1 MSIKSIEIKNF
12 KTIKDSK
19 IEFKR
24 NLSAIYGPNGTGKTA
39 IIEVLDIMKSYFIKP
54 FRKVNT
60 LKEKEEHFKEK
71 ILKGISIDKKNTII
85 SIIFSIDRFDYKVLV
100 EFNKYTDDFLYVS
113 REELS
118 FKEANSRKKFKNIIR
133 VSNVQDAISPEIYIE
148 NSTKNEFNNIEN
160 SILKIIEG
168 GSKKF
173 ITDFGNLS
181 SSLGL
186 IVKYFMSICSEKK
199 KEYKSIPKALSLV
212 IKKLIKIQ
220 KIFLNMVIITLK
232 EQALYNLNL
241 LIPMNIHTDNA
252 HGTLAVNYRDSK
264 GNIYSEREAKILE
277 DTVKEINLVFSTII
291 PNSNLS
297 TERKV
302 TSLEGEELKIG
313 VNIYVEREGR
323 KLLLDQ
329 ESTGVI
335 KIVSL
340 LSIILYYI
348 KDKNAIVAIDE
359 FDIHIFEYLLALFL
373 EKISLYARGQLIFTA
388 HNLLPME
395 KLDKECIIIST
406 KDEEKGVKYV
416 YLKGASVTTNLR
428 QKYLRSQT
436 MWTEENI
443 EPLLLN
449 SSALE
454 MFIKKL
460 VI

>member
-19 IEFKR
+19 IEFRR

-39 IIEVLDIMKSYFIKP
+39 IIEVLDIMKSYFINP
-54 FRKVNT
+54 FMKDKSLEN
-60 LKEKEEHFKEK
+60 K
-71 ILKGISIDKKNTII
+71 ILKGISIGEKKLMIDVV
-85 SIIFSIDRFDYKVLV
+85 FSIDEFDYKILV
-100 EFNKYTDDFLYVS
+100 EFNKYTDDSLYVS

-118 FKEANSRKKFKNIIR
+118 FKETNSRRKFKNMVKI
-133 VSNVQDAISPEIYIE
+133 VNNENLLSPEIYIE
-148 NSTKNEFNNIEN
+148 NSTKNNFDILEK
-160 SILKIIEG
+160 SILKGIEG
-168 GSKKF
+168 GAKRF
-173 ITDFGNLS
+173 INDFANLS
-181 SSLGL
+181 SYLSL
-186 IVKYFMSICSEKK
+186 IIKYANLKDNK
-199 KEYKSIPKALSLV
+199 TTSIPKKLDSLMTQFA
-212 IKKLIKIQ
+212 KIQ

-241 LIPMNIHTDNA
+241 LIPMNIHTNNV
-252 HGTLAVNYRDSK
+252 HGTLAVNYRDSI
-264 GNIYSEREAKILE
+264 GNIYTEKEAEILE
-277 DTVKEINLVFSTII
+277 ETVKEINSIFSTII
-291 PNSNLS
+291 PNSKLS
-297 TERKV
+297 TERKI

-335 KIVSL
+335 KLVSL

-348 KDKNAIVAIDE
+348 KDENAIVAIDE

-395 KLDKECIIIST
+395 KLDKESIIIST
-406 KDEEKGVKYV
+406 KDRKKGVSYV

>member
-24 NLSAIYGPNGTGKTA
+24 NLSAIYGPNGTG
-39 IIEVLDIMKSYFIKP
+39 IKD
-54 FRKVNT
+54 NT
-60 LKEKEEHFKEK
+60 LKEK
-71 ILKGISIDKKNTII
+71 ILKGISFGEKNLII
-85 SIIFSIDRFDYKVLV
+85 SIIFSINQFDYKILI
-100 EFNKYTDDFLYVS
+100 EFNKFNDEALYVS

-118 FKEANSRKKFKNIIR
+118 LKEINSRRKFKNIVKILN
-133 VSNVQDAISPEIYIE
+133 SEDLLSPEIYIE
-148 NSTKNEFNNIEN
+148 NSIKNNFD
-160 SILKIIEG
+160 ILKKSVFKEIEG
-168 GSKKF
+168 GAKRF
-173 ITDFGNLS
+173 INEFSNLS
-181 SSLGL
+181 SYLSLIIKYSNSNEKEL
-186 IVKYFMSICSEKK
+186 I
-199 KEYKSIPKALSLV
+199 SIPKELGLV
-212 IKKLIKIQ
+212 ITEFSKIQ
-220 KIFLNMVIITLK
+220 KIFLNMVIITLE

-241 LIPMNIHTDNA
+241 LIPMNIHTNDV

-264 GNIYSEREAKILE
+264 GNIYSEKEAKILE
-277 DTVKEINLVFSTII
+277 DTVKEINSIFSTII
-291 PNSNLS
+291 PNSKLS

-302 TSLEGEELKIG
+302 DRLEGEELKIG
-313 VNIYVEREGR
+313 VNIYVEKDGR

-329 ESTGVI
+329 ESTGII
-335 KIVSL
+335 KLVSL

-348 KDKNAIVAIDE
+348 KDKEAIVAIDE

-373 EKISLYARGQLIFTA
+373 EKISLYAKGQLIFTA

-395 KLDKECIIIST
+395 KLDKESIIIST

-416 YLKGASVTTNLR
+416 YLKGASLTTNLR
-428 QKYLRSQT
+428 QKYLRSQS
-436 MWTEENI
+436 MWTEKNI

>member
-39 IIEVLDIMKSYFIKP
+39 IIEVLDIMKSYFVNP
-54 FRKVNT
+54 FMNYEA
-60 LKEKEEHFKEK
+60 LEKK
-71 ILKGISIDKKNTII
+71 ILKGMSIGEKNLII
-85 SIIFSIDRFDYKVLV
+85 DIIFSINEFDYKILV
-100 EFNKYTDDFLYVS
+100 EFNKYTDDSLYVS

-118 FKEANSRKKFKNIIR
+118 FKETNSKRKFKNIVKI
-133 VSNVQDAISPEIYIE
+133 VNNENLLSPEIYIE
-148 NSTKNEFNNIEN
+148 NSTKNNFDILEK
-160 SILKIIEG
+160 SILSQIEG
-168 GSKKF
+168 GAKRF
-173 ITDFGNLS
+173 INDFANLS
-181 SSLGL
+181 SYLSL
-186 IVKYFMSICSEKK
+186 IIKYANIKDNEKV
-199 KEYKSIPKALSLV
+199 SIPEKLSLV
-212 IKKLIKIQ
+212 MTHFSKIE
-220 KIFLNMVIITLK
+220 KIFLDMVIITLE

-241 LIPMNIHTDNA
+241 LIPMNIHTNKV
-252 HGTLAVNYRDSK
+252 HGTLAVNYRDSI
-264 GNIYSEREAKILE
+264 GNIYTEKEAEILE
-277 DTVKEINLVFSTII
+277 ETVKEINSIFSTII
-291 PNSNLS
+291 PNSKLS
-297 TERKV
+297 TERKI
-302 TSLEGEELKIG
+302 TSLEGEELKVG

-335 KIVSL
+335 KLVSL

-348 KDKNAIVAIDE
+348 KDKNATVAIDE

-373 EKISLYARGQLIFTA
+373 EKVALYAKGQLIFTA

-395 KLDKECIIIST
+395 KLDKESIIIST
-406 KDEEKGVKYV
+406 KDEKKGVSYV

>member
-39 IIEVLDIMKSYFIKP
+39 IIEVLDIMKSYFTNPFIKD
-54 FRKVNT
+54 NT
-60 LKEKEEHFKEK
+60 LKEK
-71 ILKGISIDKKNTII
+71 ILKGISFGEKNLII
-85 SIIFSIDRFDYKVLV
+85 SIIFSINQFDYKILI
-100 EFNKYTDDFLYVS
+100 EFNKFNDEALYVS

-118 FKEANSRKKFKNIIR
+118 LKEINSRRKFKNIVKILN
-133 VSNVQDAISPEIYIE
+133 SEDLLSPEIYIE
-148 NSTKNEFNNIEN
+148 NSIKNNFD
-160 SILKIIEG
+160 ILKKSVFKEIEG
-168 GSKKF
+168 GAKRF
-173 ITDFGNLS
+173 INEFSNLS
-181 SSLGL
+181 SYLSLIIKYSNSNEKEL
-186 IVKYFMSICSEKK
+186 I
-199 KEYKSIPKALSLV
+199 SIPKELGLV
-212 IKKLIKIQ
+212 ITEFSKIQ
-220 KIFLNMVIITLK
+220 KIFLNMVIITLE

-241 LIPMNIHTDNA
+241 LIPMNIHTNDV

-264 GNIYSEREAKILE
+264 GNIYSEKEAKILE
-277 DTVKEINLVFSTII
+277 DTVKEINSIFSTII
-291 PNSNLS
+291 PNSKLS

-302 TSLEGEELKIG
+302 DRLEGEELKIG
-313 VNIYVEREGR
+313 VNIYVEKDGR

-329 ESTGVI
+329 ESTGII
-335 KIVSL
+335 KLVSL

-348 KDKNAIVAIDE
+348 KDKEAIVAIDE

-373 EKISLYARGQLIFTA
+373 EKISLYAKGQLIFTA

-395 KLDKECIIIST
+395 KLDKESIIIST

-416 YLKGASVTTNLR
+416 YLKGASLTTNLR
-428 QKYLRSQT
+428 QRYLRSQS
-436 MWTEENI
+436 MWTEKNI

>member
-39 IIEVLDIMKSYFIKP
+39 IIEVLDIMKSYFVNP
-54 FRKVNT
+54 FMKCET
-60 LKEKEEHFKEK
+60 LEKK
-71 ILKGISIDKKNTII
+71 ILKGISIGEKNLII
-85 SIIFSIDRFDYKVLV
+85 DVIFSIDEFDYKILV
-100 EFNKYTDDFLYVS
+100 EFNKYTDDSLYVS

-118 FKEANSRKKFKNIIR
+118 FKETNSKRKFKNIVKI
-133 VSNVQDAISPEIYIE
+133 VNNENLLSPEIYIE
-148 NSTKNEFNNIEN
+148 NSTKNNFDILEK
-160 SILKIIEG
+160 SILSQIEG
-168 GSKKF
+168 GAKRF
-173 ITDFGNLS
+173 INDFANLS
-181 SSLGL
+181 SYLSL
-186 IVKYFMSICSEKK
+186 IMKYSNIKDIEKFSVPEK
-199 KEYKSIPKALSLV
+199 LSLV
-212 IKKLIKIQ
+212 MTHFSKIE
-220 KIFLNMVIITLK
+220 KIFLDMVIITLE

-241 LIPMNIHTDNA
+241 LIPMNIHTNKA
-252 HGTLAVNYRDSK
+252 HGTLAVNYRDSI
-264 GNIYSEREAKILE
+264 GNIYTEKEAEILE
-277 DTVKEINLVFSTII
+277 ETVKEINSIFSTII
-291 PNSNLS
+291 PNSKLS
-297 TERKV
+297 TERKI
-302 TSLEGEELKIG
+302 TSLEGEELKVG

-335 KIVSL
+335 KLVSL

-373 EKISLYARGQLIFTA
+373 EKVSLYAKGQLIFTA

-395 KLDKECIIIST
+395 KLDKESIIIST
-406 KDEEKGVKYV
+406 KDEKKGVSYV

>member
-39 IIEVLDIMKSYFIKP
+39 IIEVLDIMKSYFINP
-54 FRKVNT
+54 FMKCEA
-60 LKEKEEHFKEK
+60 LEKK
-71 ILKGISIDKKNTII
+71 ILKGISIGEKNLII
-85 SIIFSIDRFDYKVLV
+85 DIIFSIDEFDYKILV
-100 EFNKYTDDFLYVS
+100 EFNKYTDDSLYVS

-118 FKEANSRKKFKNIIR
+118 FKETNSKRKFKNIVKI
-133 VSNVQDAISPEIYIE
+133 VNNENLLSPEIYIE
-148 NSTKNEFNNIEN
+148 NSTKNNFDILEK
-160 SILKIIEG
+160 SILSQIEG
-168 GSKKF
+168 GAKRF
-173 ITDFGNLS
+173 INDFANLS
-181 SSLGL
+181 SYLSL
-186 IVKYFMSICSEKK
+186 IMKYANIKDNEKVSVPEK
-199 KEYKSIPKALSLV
+199 LSLV
-212 IKKLIKIQ
+212 MTHFNKIE
-220 KIFLNMVIITLK
+220 KIFLDMVIITLE

-241 LIPMNIHTDNA
+241 LIPMNIHTNKA
-252 HGTLAVNYRDSK
+252 HGTLAVNYRDSI
-264 GNIYSEREAKILE
+264 GNIYTEKEAEILE
-277 DTVKEINLVFSTII
+277 ETVKEINSIFSTII
-291 PNSNLS
+291 PNSKLS
-297 TERKV
+297 TERKI
-302 TSLEGEELKIG
+302 TSLEGEELKVG

-335 KIVSL
+335 KLVSL

-373 EKISLYARGQLIFTA
+373 EKVTLYAKGQLIFTA

-395 KLDKECIIIST
+395 KLDKESIIIST
-406 KDEEKGVKYV
+406 KDEKKGVSYV

>member
-1 MSIKSIEIKNF
+1 MKYAN
-12 KTIKDSK
+12 IKDN
-19 IEFKR
+19 E
-24 NLSAIYGPNGTGKTA
+24 
-39 IIEVLDIMKSYFIKP
+39 
-54 FRKVNT
+54 KV
-60 LKEKEEHFKEK
+60 
-71 ILKGISIDKKNTII
+71 
-85 SIIFSIDRFDYKVLV
+85 
-100 EFNKYTDDFLYVS
+100 
-113 REELS
+113 
-118 FKEANSRKKFKNIIR
+118 
-133 VSNVQDAISPEIYIE
+133 
-148 NSTKNEFNNIEN
+148 
-160 SILKIIEG
+160 
-168 GSKKF
+168 
-173 ITDFGNLS
+173 
-181 SSLGL
+181 
-186 IVKYFMSICSEKK
+186 
-199 KEYKSIPKALSLV
+199 SIPEKLSLV
-212 IKKLIKIQ
+212 MTHFNKIE
-220 KIFLNMVIITLK
+220 KIFLDMVIITLE

-241 LIPMNIHTDNA
+241 LIPMNIHTNKV
-252 HGTLAVNYRDSK
+252 HGTLAVNYRDSI
-264 GNIYSEREAKILE
+264 GNIYTEKEAEILE
-277 DTVKEINLVFSTII
+277 ETVKEINSIFSTII
-291 PNSNLS
+291 PNSKLS
-297 TERKV
+297 TERKI
-302 TSLEGEELKIG
+302 TSLEGEELKVG

-335 KIVSL
+335 KLVSL

-373 EKISLYARGQLIFTA
+373 EKVALYAKGQLIFTA

-395 KLDKECIIIST
+395 KLDKESIIIST
-406 KDEEKGVKYV
+406 KDEKKGVSYV

>member
-39 IIEVLDIMKSYFIKP
+39 IIEVLDIMKSYFTNPFIKD
-54 FRKVNT
+54 NT
-60 LKEKEEHFKEK
+60 LKEK
-71 ILKGISIDKKNTII
+71 ILKGISFGEKNLII
-85 SIIFSIDRFDYKVLV
+85 SIIFSINQFDYKILI
-100 EFNKYTDDFLYVS
+100 EFNKFNDEALYVS

-118 FKEANSRKKFKNIIR
+118 LKEINSRRKFKNIVKILN
-133 VSNVQDAISPEIYIE
+133 SEGLLSPEIYIE
-148 NSTKNEFNNIEN
+148 NSIKNNFD
-160 SILKIIEG
+160 ILKKSVFKEIEG
-168 GSKKF
+168 GAKRF
-173 ITDFGNLS
+173 INEFSNLS
-181 SSLGL
+181 SYLSLIIKYSNSNEKEL
-186 IVKYFMSICSEKK
+186 I
-199 KEYKSIPKALSLV
+199 SIPKELGLV
-212 IKKLIKIQ
+212 ITEFSKIQ
-220 KIFLNMVIITLK
+220 KIFLNMVIITLE

-241 LIPMNIHTDNA
+241 LIPMNIHTNDV

-264 GNIYSEREAKILE
+264 GNIYSEKEAKILE
-277 DTVKEINLVFSTII
+277 DTVKEINSIFSTII
-291 PNSNLS
+291 PNSKLS

-302 TSLEGEELKIG
+302 DRLEGEELKIG
-313 VNIYVEREGR
+313 VNIYVEKDGR

-329 ESTGVI
+329 ESTGII
-335 KIVSL
+335 KLVSL

-348 KDKNAIVAIDE
+348 KDKEAIVAIDE

-373 EKISLYARGQLIFTA
+373 EKISLYAKGQLIFTA

-395 KLDKECIIIST
+395 KLDKESIIIST

-416 YLKGASVTTNLR
+416 YLKGASLTTNLR
-428 QKYLRSQT
+428 QKYLRSQS
-436 MWTEENI
+436 MWTEKNI

>member
-39 IIEVLDIMKSYFIKP
+39 IIEVLDIMKSYFTNPFIKD
-54 FRKVNT
+54 NT
-60 LKEKEEHFKEK
+60 LKEK
-71 ILKGISIDKKNTII
+71 ILKGISFGEKNLII
-85 SIIFSIDRFDYKVLV
+85 SIIFSINQFDYKILI
-100 EFNKYTDDFLYVS
+100 EFNKFNDEALYVS

-118 FKEANSRKKFKNIIR
+118 LKEINSRRKFKNIVKILN
-133 VSNVQDAISPEIYIE
+133 SEDLLSPEIYIE
-148 NSTKNEFNNIEN
+148 NSIKNNFD
-160 SILKIIEG
+160 ILKKSVFKEIEG
-168 GSKKF
+168 GAKRF
-173 ITDFGNLS
+173 INEFSNLS
-181 SSLGL
+181 SYLSLIIKYSNSNEKEL
-186 IVKYFMSICSEKK
+186 I
-199 KEYKSIPKALSLV
+199 SIPKELGLV
-212 IKKLIKIQ
+212 ITEFSKIQ
-220 KIFLNMVIITLK
+220 KIFLNMVIITLE

-241 LIPMNIHTDNA
+241 LIPMNIHTNDV
-252 HGTLAVNYRDSK
+252 HGTLAVNYRDSE
-264 GNIYSEREAKILE
+264 GNIYSEKEAKILE
-277 DTVKEINLVFSTII
+277 DTVKEINSIFSTII
-291 PNSNLS
+291 PNSKLS

-302 TSLEGEELKIG
+302 DRLEGEELKIG
-313 VNIYVEREGR
+313 VNIYVEKDGR

-329 ESTGVI
+329 ESTGII
-335 KIVSL
+335 KLVSL

-348 KDKNAIVAIDE
+348 KDKEAIVAIDE

-373 EKISLYARGQLIFTA
+373 EKISLYAKGQLIFTA

-395 KLDKECIIIST
+395 KLDKESIIIST

-416 YLKGASVTTNLR
+416 YLKGASLTTNLR
-428 QKYLRSQT
+428 QKYLRSQS
-436 MWTEENI
+436 MWTEKNI

>member
-39 IIEVLDIMKSYFIKP
+39 IIEVLDIMKSYFTNPFIKD
-54 FRKVNT
+54 NT
-60 LKEKEEHFKEK
+60 LKEK
-71 ILKGISIDKKNTII
+71 ILKGISFGEKNLII
-85 SIIFSIDRFDYKVLV
+85 SIIFSINQFDYKILI
-100 EFNKYTDDFLYVS
+100 EFNKFNDEALYVS

-118 FKEANSRKKFKNIIR
+118 LKEINSRRKFKNIVKILN
-133 VSNVQDAISPEIYIE
+133 SEDLLSPEIYIE
-148 NSTKNEFNNIEN
+148 NSIKNNFD
-160 SILKIIEG
+160 ILKKSVFKEIEG
-168 GSKKF
+168 GAKRF
-173 ITDFGNLS
+173 INEFSNLS
-181 SSLGL
+181 SYLSLIIKYSNSNEKEL
-186 IVKYFMSICSEKK
+186 I
-199 KEYKSIPKALSLV
+199 SIPKELGLV
-212 IKKLIKIQ
+212 ITEFSKIQ
-220 KIFLNMVIITLK
+220 KIFLNMVIITLE

-241 LIPMNIHTDNA
+241 LIPMNIHTNDV

-264 GNIYSEREAKILE
+264 GNIYSEKEAKILE
-277 DTVKEINLVFSTII
+277 DTVKEINSIFSTII
-291 PNSNLS
+291 PNSKLS

-302 TSLEGEELKIG
+302 DRLEGEELKIG
-313 VNIYVEREGR
+313 VNIYVEKDGR

-329 ESTGVI
+329 ESTGII
-335 KIVSL
+335 KLVSL

-348 KDKNAIVAIDE
+348 KDKEAIVAIDE

-373 EKISLYARGQLIFTA
+373 EKISLYAKGQLIFTA
-388 HNLLPME
+388 DNLLPME
-395 KLDKECIIIST
+395 KLDKESIIIST

-416 YLKGASVTTNLR
+416 YLKGASLTTNLR
-428 QKYLRSQT
+428 QKYLRSQS
-436 MWTEENI
+436 MWTEKNI

>member
-39 IIEVLDIMKSYFIKP
+39 IIEVLDIMKLYFVNP
-54 FRKVNT
+54 FMKCET
-60 LKEKEEHFKEK
+60 LEKK
-71 ILKGISIDKKNTII
+71 ILKGISIGEKNLII
-85 SIIFSIDRFDYKVLV
+85 DVIFSIDEFDYKILV
-100 EFNKYTDDFLYVS
+100 EFNKYTDDSLYVS

-118 FKEANSRKKFKNIIR
+118 FKETNSKRKFKNIVKI
-133 VSNVQDAISPEIYIE
+133 VNNENLLSPEIYIE
-148 NSTKNEFNNIEN
+148 NSTKNNFDILEK
-160 SILKIIEG
+160 SILSQIEG
-168 GSKKF
+168 GAKRF
-173 ITDFGNLS
+173 INDFANLS
-181 SSLGL
+181 SYLSL
-186 IVKYFMSICSEKK
+186 IIKYANIKDNEKV
-199 KEYKSIPKALSLV
+199 SIPEKLSLV
-212 IKKLIKIQ
+212 MTHFSKIE
-220 KIFLNMVIITLK
+220 KIFLDMVIITLE

-241 LIPMNIHTDNA
+241 LIPMNIHTNKA
-252 HGTLAVNYRDSK
+252 HGTLAVNYRDSI
-264 GNIYSEREAKILE
+264 GNIYTEKEAEILE
-277 DTVKEINLVFSTII
+277 ETVKEINSIFSTII
-291 PNSNLS
+291 PNSKLS
-297 TERKV
+297 TERKI
-302 TSLEGEELKIG
+302 TSLEGEELKVG

-335 KIVSL
+335 KLVSL

-373 EKISLYARGQLIFTA
+373 EKVALYAKGQLIFTA

-395 KLDKECIIIST
+395 KLDKESIIIST
-406 KDEEKGVKYV
+406 KDEKKGVSYV

>member
-19 IEFKR
+19 IEFRR

-39 IIEVLDIMKSYFIKP
+39 IIEVLDIMKSYFINP
-54 FRKVNT
+54 FMKDKSLEN
-60 LKEKEEHFKEK
+60 K
-71 ILKGISIDKKNTII
+71 ILKGISIGEKKLMIDI
-85 SIIFSIDRFDYKVLV
+85 VFSIDEFDYKILV
-100 EFNKYTDDFLYVS
+100 EFNKYTDDSLYVS

-118 FKEANSRKKFKNIIR
+118 FKETNSRRKFKNIVKI
-133 VSNVQDAISPEIYIE
+133 VNNENLLSPEIYIE
-148 NSTKNEFNNIEN
+148 NSTKNNFDILEK
-160 SILKIIEG
+160 SILKGIEG
-168 GSKKF
+168 GAKRF
-173 ITDFGNLS
+173 INDFANLS
-181 SSLGL
+181 SYLSL
-186 IVKYFMSICSEKK
+186 IIKYANLKDNK
-199 KEYKSIPKALSLV
+199 TTSIPKKLDSLMTQFA
-212 IKKLIKIQ
+212 KIQ

-241 LIPMNIHTDNA
+241 LIPMNIHTNNV
-252 HGTLAVNYRDSK
+252 HGTLAVNYRDSI
-264 GNIYSEREAKILE
+264 GNIYTEKEAEILE
-277 DTVKEINLVFSTII
+277 ETVKEINSIFSTII
-291 PNSNLS
+291 PNSKLS
-297 TERKV
+297 TERKI

-335 KIVSL
+335 KLVSL

-373 EKISLYARGQLIFTA
+373 EKISLYAKGQLIFTA

-395 KLDKECIIIST
+395 KLDKESIIIST

>member
-39 IIEVLDIMKSYFIKP
+39 IIEVLDIMKSYFINP
-54 FRKVNT
+54 FMKCET
-60 LKEKEEHFKEK
+60 LEKK
-71 ILKGISIDKKNTII
+71 ILKGISIGEKNLII
-85 SIIFSIDRFDYKVLV
+85 DIIFSIDEFDYKILV
-100 EFNKYTDDFLYVS
+100 EFNKYTDDSLYVS

-118 FKEANSRKKFKNIIR
+118 FKETNSKRKFKNIVKI
-133 VSNVQDAISPEIYIE
+133 VNNENLLSPEIYIE
-148 NSTKNEFNNIEN
+148 NSTKNNFDILEK
-160 SILKIIEG
+160 SILSHIEG
-168 GSKKF
+168 GAKRF
-173 ITDFGNLS
+173 INDFANLS
-181 SSLGL
+181 SYLSL
-186 IVKYFMSICSEKK
+186 IMKYSNIKDIEKFSVPEK
-199 KEYKSIPKALSLV
+199 LSLV
-212 IKKLIKIQ
+212 MTHFSKIE
-220 KIFLNMVIITLK
+220 KIFLDMVIITLE

-241 LIPMNIHTDNA
+241 LIPMNIHTNKV
-252 HGTLAVNYRDSK
+252 HGTLAVNYRDSI
-264 GNIYSEREAKILE
+264 GNIYTEKEAEILE
-277 DTVKEINLVFSTII
+277 ETVKEINSIFSTII
-291 PNSNLS
+291 PNSKLS
-297 TERKV
+297 TERKI
-302 TSLEGEELKIG
+302 TSLEGEELKVG

-335 KIVSL
+335 KLVSL

-373 EKISLYARGQLIFTA
+373 EKVSLYAKGQLIFTA

-395 KLDKECIIIST
+395 KLDKESIIIST
-406 KDEEKGVKYV
+406 KDEKKGVSYV

>member
-39 IIEVLDIMKSYFIKP
+39 IIEVLDIMKSYFTNPFIKD
-54 FRKVNT
+54 NT
-60 LKEKEEHFKEK
+60 LKEK
-71 ILKGISIDKKNTII
+71 ILKGISFGEKNLII
-85 SIIFSIDRFDYKVLV
+85 SIIFSINQFDYKILI
-100 EFNKYTDDFLYVS
+100 EFNKFNDEALYVS

-118 FKEANSRKKFKNIIR
+118 LKEINSRRKFKNIVKILN
-133 VSNVQDAISPEIYIE
+133 SEDLLSPEIYIE
-148 NSTKNEFNNIEN
+148 NSIKNNFD
-160 SILKIIEG
+160 ILKKSVFKEIEG
-168 GSKKF
+168 GAKRF
-173 ITDFGNLS
+173 INEFSNLS
-181 SSLGL
+181 SYLSLIIKYSNSNEKEL
-186 IVKYFMSICSEKK
+186 I
-199 KEYKSIPKALSLV
+199 SIPKELGLV
-212 IKKLIKIQ
+212 ITEFSKIQ
-220 KIFLNMVIITLK
+220 KIFLNMVIITLE

-241 LIPMNIHTDNA
+241 LIPMNIHTNDV
-252 HGTLAVNYRDSK
+252 HRTLAVNYRDSK
-264 GNIYSEREAKILE
+264 GNIYSEKEAKILE
-277 DTVKEINLVFSTII
+277 DTVKEINSIFSTII
-291 PNSNLS
+291 PNSKLS

-302 TSLEGEELKIG
+302 DRLEGEELKIG
-313 VNIYVEREGR
+313 VNIYVEKDGR

-329 ESTGVI
+329 ESTGII
-335 KIVSL
+335 KLVSL

-348 KDKNAIVAIDE
+348 KDKEAIVAIDE

-373 EKISLYARGQLIFTA
+373 EKISLYAKGQLIFTA

-395 KLDKECIIIST
+395 KLDKESIIIST

-416 YLKGASVTTNLR
+416 YLKGASLTTNLR
-428 QKYLRSQT
+428 QKYLRSQS
-436 MWTEENI
+436 MWTEKNI

>member
-39 IIEVLDIMKSYFIKP
+39 IIEVLDIMKSYFVNP
-54 FRKVNT
+54 FMKCET
-60 LKEKEEHFKEK
+60 LEKK
-71 ILKGISIDKKNTII
+71 ILKGISIGEKNLII
-85 SIIFSIDRFDYKVLV
+85 DVIFSIDEFDYKILV
-100 EFNKYTDDFLYVS
+100 EFNKYTDDSLYVS

-118 FKEANSRKKFKNIIR
+118 FKETNSKRKFKNIVKI
-133 VSNVQDAISPEIYIE
+133 VNNENLLSPEIYIE
-148 NSTKNEFNNIEN
+148 NSTKNNFDILEK
-160 SILKIIEG
+160 SILSQIEG
-168 GSKKF
+168 GAKRF
-173 ITDFGNLS
+173 INDFANLS
-181 SSLGL
+181 SYLSL
-186 IVKYFMSICSEKK
+186 IMKYANIKDNEKVSVPEK
-199 KEYKSIPKALSLV
+199 LSLV
-212 IKKLIKIQ
+212 MTHFNKIE
-220 KIFLNMVIITLK
+220 KIFLDMVIITLE

-241 LIPMNIHTDNA
+241 LIPMNIHTNKV
-252 HGTLAVNYRDSK
+252 HGNLAVNYIDSI
-264 GNIYSEREAKILE
+264 GNIYTEKEAEILE
-277 DTVKEINLVFSTII
+277 ETVKEINSIFSTII
-291 PNSNLS
+291 PNSKLS
-297 TERKV
+297 TERKI
-302 TSLEGEELKIG
+302 TSLEGEELKLG

-335 KIVSL
+335 KLVSL

-373 EKISLYARGQLIFTA
+373 EKVALYAKGQLIFTA

-395 KLDKECIIIST
+395 KLDKESIIIST
-406 KDEEKGVKYV
+406 KDEKKGVSYV

>member
-39 IIEVLDIMKSYFIKP
+39 IIEILDVMRSYFTNP
-54 FRKVNT
+54 FMKDDT
-60 LKEKEEHFKEK
+60 LKEKL
-71 ILKGISIDKKNTII
+71 LKGISIGEKNLII
-85 SIIFSIDRFDYKVLV
+85 IIIFSIDKFDYKVLV
-100 EFNKYTDDFLYVS
+100 EFNKLNEEYLYVS

-118 FKEANSRKKFKNIIR
+118 LKEANSRKKFKSIAR
-133 VSNVQDAISPEIYIE
+133 VINSQDLVSPEIYIE
-148 NSTKNEFNNIEN
+148 NSVKNNFDILEK
-160 SILKIIEG
+160 SIFKEIEG
-168 GSKKF
+168 GAKRF
-173 ITDFGNLS
+173 INEFSNLS
-181 SSLGL
+181 SYLSL
-186 IVKYFMSICSEKK
+186 IVKYYNYNSKEK
-199 KEYKSIPKALSLV
+199 ELTSV
-212 IKKLIKIQ
+212 ITELLKIQ

-241 LIPMNIHTDNA
+241 LIPMNIHTNNA

-264 GNIYSEREAKILE
+264 KNIYSEREAKILE
-277 DTVKEINLVFSTII
+277 DTVKEINSIFSTII
-291 PNSNLS
+291 PNSKLS

-313 VNIYVEREGR
+313 VNIYVEIDGR

-329 ESTGVI
+329 ESTGII
-335 KIVSL
+335 KLVSL

-348 KDKNAIVAIDE
+348 KDKEAIVVIDE

-373 EKISLYARGQLIFTA
+373 EKISLYAKGQLIFTA

-395 KLDKECIIIST
+395 KLDKESIIIST
-406 KDEEKGVKYV
+406 KNEEKGVKYV

-428 QKYLRSQT
+428 QKYLRSQS

>member
-39 IIEVLDIMKSYFIKP
+39 IIEVLDIMKSYFTNPFIKD
-54 FRKVNT
+54 NT
-60 LKEKEEHFKEK
+60 LKEK
-71 ILKGISIDKKNTII
+71 ILKGISFGEKNLII
-85 SIIFSIDRFDYKVLV
+85 SIIFSINQFDYKILI
-100 EFNKYTDDFLYVS
+100 EFNKSNDEALYVS

-118 FKEANSRKKFKNIIR
+118 LKEINSRRKFKNIVKILN
-133 VSNVQDAISPEIYIE
+133 SEDLLSPEIYIE
-148 NSTKNEFNNIEN
+148 NSIKNNFD
-160 SILKIIEG
+160 ILKKSVFKEIEG
-168 GSKKF
+168 GAKRF
-173 ITDFGNLS
+173 INEFSNLS
-181 SSLGL
+181 SYLSLIIKYSNSNEKEL
-186 IVKYFMSICSEKK
+186 I
-199 KEYKSIPKALSLV
+199 SIPKELGLV
-212 IKKLIKIQ
+212 ITEFSKIQ
-220 KIFLNMVIITLK
+220 KIFLNMVIITLE

-241 LIPMNIHTDNA
+241 LIPMNIHTNDV

-264 GNIYSEREAKILE
+264 GNIYSEKEAKILE
-277 DTVKEINLVFSTII
+277 DTVKEINSIFSTII
-291 PNSNLS
+291 PNSKLS

-302 TSLEGEELKIG
+302 DRLEGEELKIG
-313 VNIYVEREGR
+313 VNIYVEKDGR

-329 ESTGVI
+329 ESTGII
-335 KIVSL
+335 KLVSL

-348 KDKNAIVAIDE
+348 KDKEAIVAIDE

-373 EKISLYARGQLIFTA
+373 EKISLYAKGQLIFTA

-395 KLDKECIIIST
+395 KLDKESIIIST

-416 YLKGASVTTNLR
+416 YLKGASLTTNLR
-428 QKYLRSQT
+428 QKYLRSQS
-436 MWTEENI
+436 MWTEKNI

>member
-39 IIEVLDIMKSYFIKP
+39 IIEVLDIMKSYFVNP
-54 FRKVNT
+54 FMKYET
-60 LKEKEEHFKEK
+60 LEKK
-71 ILKGISIDKKNTII
+71 ILKGMSIGEKNLII
-85 SIIFSIDRFDYKVLV
+85 DIIFSIDEFDYKILV
-100 EFNKYTDDFLYVS
+100 EFNKYTDDSLYVS

-118 FKEANSRKKFKNIIR
+118 FKETNSKRKFKDIVKIVN
-133 VSNVQDAISPEIYIE
+133 NENLLSPEIYIE
-148 NSTKNEFNNIEN
+148 NSTKNNFDILEK
-160 SILKIIEG
+160 SILSQIEG
-168 GSKKF
+168 GAKRF
-173 ITDFGNLS
+173 INDFANLS
-181 SSLGL
+181 SYLSL
-186 IVKYFMSICSEKK
+186 IIKYANIKDNEKV
-199 KEYKSIPKALSLV
+199 SIPEKLSLV
-212 IKKLIKIQ
+212 MTHFSKIE
-220 KIFLNMVIITLK
+220 KIFLDMVIITLE

-241 LIPMNIHTDNA
+241 LIPMNIHTNKV
-252 HGTLAVNYRDSK
+252 HGTLGVNYRDSI
-264 GNIYSEREAKILE
+264 GNIYTEKEAEILE
-277 DTVKEINLVFSTII
+277 ETVKEINSIFSTII
-291 PNSNLS
+291 PNSKLS
-297 TERKV
+297 TERKI
-302 TSLEGEELKIG
+302 TSLEGEELKVG

-335 KIVSL
+335 KLVSL

-348 KDKNAIVAIDE
+348 KDKNATVAIDE

-373 EKISLYARGQLIFTA
+373 EKVALYAKGQLIFTA

-395 KLDKECIIIST
+395 KLDKESIIIST
-406 KDEEKGVKYV
+406 KDEKKGVSYV

>member
-39 IIEVLDIMKSYFIKP
+39 IIEVLDIMKLYFVNP
-54 FRKVNT
+54 FMKCET
-60 LKEKEEHFKEK
+60 LEKK
-71 ILKGISIDKKNTII
+71 ILKGISIGEKNLII
-85 SIIFSIDRFDYKVLV
+85 DVIFSIDEFDYKILV
-100 EFNKYTDDFLYVS
+100 EFNKYTDDSLYVS

-118 FKEANSRKKFKNIIR
+118 FKETNSKRKFKNIVKI
-133 VSNVQDAISPEIYIE
+133 VNNENLLSPEIYIE
-148 NSTKNEFNNIEN
+148 NSTKNNFDILEK
-160 SILKIIEG
+160 SILSQIEG
-168 GSKKF
+168 GAKRF
-173 ITDFGNLS
+173 INDFANLS
-181 SSLGL
+181 SYLSL
-186 IVKYFMSICSEKK
+186 IIKYANIKDNEKV
-199 KEYKSIPKALSLV
+199 SIPEKLSLV
-212 IKKLIKIQ
+212 MTHFSKIE
-220 KIFLNMVIITLK
+220 KIFLDMVIITLE

-241 LIPMNIHTDNA
+241 LIPMNIHTNKA
-252 HGTLAVNYRDSK
+252 HGTLAVNYRDSI
-264 GNIYSEREAKILE
+264 GNIYTEKEAEILE
-277 DTVKEINLVFSTII
+277 ETVKEINSIFSTII
-291 PNSNLS
+291 PNSKLS
-297 TERKV
+297 TERKI
-302 TSLEGEELKIG
+302 TSLEGEELKVG

-335 KIVSL
+335 KLVSL

>member
-39 IIEVLDIMKSYFIKP
+39 IIEVLDIMKSYFVNP
-54 FRKVNT
+54 FMKCET
-60 LKEKEEHFKEK
+60 LEKK
-71 ILKGISIDKKNTII
+71 ILKGISIGEKNLII
-85 SIIFSIDRFDYKVLV
+85 DVIFSIDEFDYKILV
-100 EFNKYTDDFLYVS
+100 EFNKYTDDSLYVS

-118 FKEANSRKKFKNIIR
+118 FKETNSKRKFKNIVKI
-133 VSNVQDAISPEIYIE
+133 VNNENLLSPEIYIE
-148 NSTKNEFNNIEN
+148 NSTKNNFDILEK
-160 SILKIIEG
+160 SILSQIEG
-168 GSKKF
+168 GAKRF
-173 ITDFGNLS
+173 INDFANLS
-181 SSLGL
+181 SYLSL
-186 IVKYFMSICSEKK
+186 IIKYANIKDNEKV
-199 KEYKSIPKALSLV
+199 SIPEKLSLV
-212 IKKLIKIQ
+212 MTHFSKIE
-220 KIFLNMVIITLK
+220 KIFLDMVIITLE

-241 LIPMNIHTDNA
+241 LIPMNIHTNKV
-252 HGTLAVNYRDSK
+252 HGTLAVNYRDSI
-264 GNIYSEREAKILE
+264 GNIYTEKEAEILE
-277 DTVKEINLVFSTII
+277 ETVKEINSIFSTII
-291 PNSNLS
+291 PNSKLS
-297 TERKV
+297 TERKI
-302 TSLEGEELKIG
+302 TSLEGEELKVG

-335 KIVSL
+335 KLVSL

-373 EKISLYARGQLIFTA
+373 EKVALYAKGQLIFTA

-395 KLDKECIIIST
+395 KLDKESIIIST
-406 KDEEKGVKYV
+406 KDEKKGVSYV

-454 MFIKKL
+454 LFIKKL

>member
-39 IIEVLDIMKSYFIKP
+39 IIEVLDIMKSYFINP
-54 FRKVNT
+54 FMKCET
-60 LKEKEEHFKEK
+60 LEKK
-71 ILKGISIDKKNTII
+71 ILKGISIGEKNLII
-85 SIIFSIDRFDYKVLV
+85 DIIFSIDEFDYKILV
-100 EFNKYTDDFLYVS
+100 EFNKYTDDSLYVS

-118 FKEANSRKKFKNIIR
+118 FKETNSKRKFKNIVKI
-133 VSNVQDAISPEIYIE
+133 VNNENLLSPEIYIE
-148 NSTKNEFNNIEN
+148 NSTKNNFDILDK
-160 SILKIIEG
+160 SILSQIEG
-168 GSKKF
+168 GAKRF
-173 ITDFGNLS
+173 INDFANLS
-181 SSLGL
+181 SYLSL
-186 IVKYFMSICSEKK
+186 IMKYSNIKDIEKFSVPEK
-199 KEYKSIPKALSLV
+199 LSLV
-212 IKKLIKIQ
+212 MTHFSKIE
-220 KIFLNMVIITLK
+220 KIFLDMVIITLE

-241 LIPMNIHTDNA
+241 LIPMNIHTNKV
-252 HGTLAVNYRDSK
+252 HGTLAVNYRDSI
-264 GNIYSEREAKILE
+264 GNIYTEKEAEILE
-277 DTVKEINLVFSTII
+277 ETVKEINSIFSTII
-291 PNSNLS
+291 PNSKLS
-297 TERKV
+297 TERKI
-302 TSLEGEELKIG
+302 TSLEGEELKVG

-335 KIVSL
+335 KLVSL

-373 EKISLYARGQLIFTA
+373 EKVSLYAKGQLIFTA

-395 KLDKECIIIST
+395 KLDKESIIIST
-406 KDEEKGVKYV
+406 KDEKKGVSYV

>member
-1 MSIKSIEIKNF
+1 MKYAN
-12 KTIKDSK
+12 IKDN
-19 IEFKR
+19 E
-24 NLSAIYGPNGTGKTA
+24 
-39 IIEVLDIMKSYFIKP
+39 
-54 FRKVNT
+54 KVSVP
-60 LKEKEEHFKEK
+60 EK
-71 ILKGISIDKKNTII
+71 
-85 SIIFSIDRFDYKVLV
+85 
-100 EFNKYTDDFLYVS
+100 
-113 REELS
+113 
-118 FKEANSRKKFKNIIR
+118 
-133 VSNVQDAISPEIYIE
+133 
-148 NSTKNEFNNIEN
+148 
-160 SILKIIEG
+160 
-168 GSKKF
+168 
-173 ITDFGNLS
+173 
-181 SSLGL
+181 
-186 IVKYFMSICSEKK
+186 
-199 KEYKSIPKALSLV
+199 LSLV
-212 IKKLIKIQ
+212 MTHFNKIE
-220 KIFLNMVIITLK
+220 KIFLDMVIITLE

-241 LIPMNIHTDNA
+241 LIPMNIHTNKA
-252 HGTLAVNYRDSK
+252 HGTLAVNYRDSI
-264 GNIYSEREAKILE
+264 GNIYTEKEAEILE
-277 DTVKEINLVFSTII
+277 ETVKEINSIFSTII
-291 PNSNLS
+291 PNSKLS
-297 TERKV
+297 TERKI
-302 TSLEGEELKIG
+302 TSLEGEELKVG

-335 KIVSL
+335 KLVSL

-373 EKISLYARGQLIFTA
+373 EKVTLYAKGQLIFTA

-395 KLDKECIIIST
+395 KLDKESIIIST
-406 KDEEKGVKYV
+406 KDEKKGVSYV

>member
-1 MSIKSIEIKNF
+1 MSIKSMEIKNF

-39 IIEVLDIMKSYFIKP
+39 IIEVLDIMKLYFVNP
-54 FRKVNT
+54 FMKCET
-60 LKEKEEHFKEK
+60 LEKK
-71 ILKGISIDKKNTII
+71 ILKGISIGEKNLII
-85 SIIFSIDRFDYKVLV
+85 DVIFSIDEFDYKILV
-100 EFNKYTDDFLYVS
+100 EFNKYTDDSLYVS

-118 FKEANSRKKFKNIIR
+118 FKETNSKRKFKNIVKI
-133 VSNVQDAISPEIYIE
+133 VNNENLLSPEIYIE
-148 NSTKNEFNNIEN
+148 NSTKNNFDILEK
-160 SILKIIEG
+160 SILSQIEG
-168 GSKKF
+168 GAKRF
-173 ITDFGNLS
+173 INDFANLS
-181 SSLGL
+181 SYLSL
-186 IVKYFMSICSEKK
+186 IIKYANIKDNEKV
-199 KEYKSIPKALSLV
+199 SIPEKLSLV
-212 IKKLIKIQ
+212 MTHFSKIE
-220 KIFLNMVIITLK
+220 KIFLDMVIITLE

-241 LIPMNIHTDNA
+241 LIPMNIHTNKA

>member
-1 MSIKSIEIKNF
+1 
-12 KTIKDSK
+12 
-19 IEFKR
+19 
-24 NLSAIYGPNGTGKTA
+24 
-39 IIEVLDIMKSYFIKP
+39 MKSYFVNP
-54 FRKVNT
+54 FMKCET
-60 LKEKEEHFKEK
+60 LEKK
-71 ILKGISIDKKNTII
+71 ILKGISIGEKNLII
-85 SIIFSIDRFDYKVLV
+85 DVIFSIDEFDYKILV
-100 EFNKYTDDFLYVS
+100 EFNKYTDDSLYVS

-118 FKEANSRKKFKNIIR
+118 FKETNSKRKFKNIVKI
-133 VSNVQDAISPEIYIE
+133 VNNENLLSPEIYIE
-148 NSTKNEFNNIEN
+148 NSTKNNFDILEK
-160 SILKIIEG
+160 SILSQIEG
-168 GSKKF
+168 GAKRF
-173 ITDFGNLS
+173 INDFANLS
-181 SSLGL
+181 SYLSL
-186 IVKYFMSICSEKK
+186 IIKYANIKDNEKV
-199 KEYKSIPKALSLV
+199 SIPEKLSLV
-212 IKKLIKIQ
+212 MTHFNKIE
-220 KIFLNMVIITLK
+220 KIFLDMVIITLE

-241 LIPMNIHTDNA
+241 LIPMNIHTNKV
-252 HGTLAVNYRDSK
+252 HGTLGVNYRDSI
-264 GNIYSEREAKILE
+264 GNIYTEKEAEILE
-277 DTVKEINLVFSTII
+277 ETVKEINSIFSTII
-291 PNSNLS
+291 PNSKLS
-297 TERKV
+297 TERKI
-302 TSLEGEELKIG
+302 TSLEGEELKVG

-335 KIVSL
+335 KLVSL

-373 EKISLYARGQLIFTA
+373 EKVALYAKGQLIFTA

-395 KLDKECIIIST
+395 KLDKESIIIST
-406 KDEEKGVKYV
+406 KDEKKGVNYV

>member
-39 IIEVLDIMKSYFIKP
+39 IIEVLDIMKSYFINP
-54 FRKVNT
+54 FMKDKSLEN
-60 LKEKEEHFKEK
+60 K
-71 ILKGISIDKKNTII
+71 ILKGISIGEKKLMIDI
-85 SIIFSIDRFDYKVLV
+85 VFSIDEFDYKILV
-100 EFNKYTDDFLYVS
+100 EFNKYTDDSLYVS

-118 FKEANSRKKFKNIIR
+118 FKETNSRRKFKNIVKI
-133 VSNVQDAISPEIYIE
+133 VNNENVLSPEIYIE
-148 NSTKNEFNNIEN
+148 NSTKNNFDILEK
-160 SILKIIEG
+160 SILSQIEG
-168 GSKKF
+168 GAKRF
-173 ITDFGNLS
+173 INDFANLS
-181 SSLGL
+181 S
-186 IVKYFMSICSEKK
+186 Y
-199 KEYKSIPKALSLV
+199 LSLIMKYANSKDNKTISV
-212 IKKLIKIQ
+212 PKKIDSLMTQFAKIQ

-241 LIPMNIHTDNA
+241 LIPMNIHTNNV
-252 HGTLAVNYRDSK
+252 HGTLVVNYKDST
-264 GNIYSEREAKILE
+264 GNIYTEKEAEILE
-277 DTVKEINLVFSTII
+277 ETVKEINSIFSTII
-291 PNSNLS
+291 PNSKLS
-297 TERKV
+297 TERKI

-335 KIVSL
+335 KLVSL

-395 KLDKECIIIST
+395 KLDKESIIIST
-406 KDEEKGVKYV
+406 KDEKKGVSYV

-454 MFIKKL
+454 MFIKKQ
-460 VI
+460 VM

>member
-19 IEFKR
+19 IEFRR

-39 IIEVLDIMKSYFIKP
+39 IIEVLDIMKSYFINP
-54 FRKVNT
+54 FMKDKSLEN
-60 LKEKEEHFKEK
+60 K
-71 ILKGISIDKKNTII
+71 ILKGISIGVKKLMIDI
-85 SIIFSIDRFDYKVLV
+85 VFSIDEFDYKILV
-100 EFNKYTDDFLYVS
+100 EFNKYTDDSLYVS

-118 FKEANSRKKFKNIIR
+118 FKETNSRRKFKNIVKI
-133 VSNVQDAISPEIYIE
+133 VNNENLLSPEIYIE
-148 NSTKNEFNNIEN
+148 NSTKNNFDILEK
-160 SILKIIEG
+160 SILKGIEG
-168 GSKKF
+168 GAKRF
-173 ITDFGNLS
+173 INDFANLS
-181 SSLGL
+181 SYLSL
-186 IVKYFMSICSEKK
+186 IIKYANLKDNK
-199 KEYKSIPKALSLV
+199 TTSIPKKLDSLMTQFA
-212 IKKLIKIQ
+212 KIQ

-241 LIPMNIHTDNA
+241 LIPMNIHTNNV
-252 HGTLAVNYRDSK
+252 HGTLAVNYRDSI
-264 GNIYSEREAKILE
+264 GNIYTEKEAEILE
-277 DTVKEINLVFSTII
+277 ETVKEINSIFSTII
-291 PNSNLS
+291 PNSKLS
-297 TERKV
+297 TERKI

-335 KIVSL
+335 KLVSL

-395 KLDKECIIIST
+395 KLDKESIIIST
-406 KDEEKGVKYV
+406 KDRKKGVSYV

>member
-1 MSIKSIEIKNF
+1 MSIGEKN
-12 KTIKDSK
+12 
-19 IEFKR
+19 
-24 NLSAIYGPNGTGKTA
+24 L
-39 IIEVLDIMKSYFIKP
+39 IID
-54 FRKVNT
+54 
-60 LKEKEEHFKEK
+60 
-71 ILKGISIDKKNTII
+71 
-85 SIIFSIDRFDYKVLV
+85 IIFSINEFDYKILV
-100 EFNKYTDDFLYVS
+100 EFNKYTDDSLYVS

-118 FKEANSRKKFKNIIR
+118 FKETNSKRKFKNIVKI
-133 VSNVQDAISPEIYIE
+133 VNNENLLSPEIYIE
-148 NSTKNEFNNIEN
+148 NSTKNNFDILEK
-160 SILKIIEG
+160 SILSQIEG
-168 GSKKF
+168 GAKRF
-173 ITDFGNLS
+173 INDFANLS
-181 SSLGL
+181 S
-186 IVKYFMSICSEKK
+186 Y
-199 KEYKSIPKALSLV
+199 LSLIMKYAN
-212 IKKLIKIQ
+212 IKDNEKVSVPEKLNLVMTHFNKIE
-220 KIFLNMVIITLK
+220 KIFLDMVIITLE

-241 LIPMNIHTDNA
+241 LIPMNIHTNKV
-252 HGTLAVNYRDSK
+252 HGTLAVNYRDSI
-264 GNIYSEREAKILE
+264 GNIYTEKEAEILE
-277 DTVKEINLVFSTII
+277 ETVKEINSIFSTII
-291 PNSNLS
+291 PNSKLS
-297 TERKV
+297 TERKI
-302 TSLEGEELKIG
+302 TSLEGEELKVG

-335 KIVSL
+335 KLVSL

-373 EKISLYARGQLIFTA
+373 EKVALYAKGQLIFTA

-395 KLDKECIIIST
+395 KLDKESIIIST
-406 KDEEKGVKYV
+406 KDEKKGVSYV

-454 MFIKKL
+454 LFIKKL

>member
-39 IIEVLDIMKSYFIKP
+39 IIEVLDIMKSYFVNP
-54 FRKVNT
+54 FMKCET
-60 LKEKEEHFKEK
+60 LEKK
-71 ILKGISIDKKNTII
+71 ILKGISIGEKNLII
-85 SIIFSIDRFDYKVLV
+85 DVIFSIDEFDYKILV
-100 EFNKYTDDFLYVS
+100 EFNKYTDDSLYVS

-118 FKEANSRKKFKNIIR
+118 FKETNSKRKFKNIVKI
-133 VSNVQDAISPEIYIE
+133 VNNENLLSPEIYIE
-148 NSTKNEFNNIEN
+148 NSTKNNFDILEK
-160 SILKIIEG
+160 SILSQIEG
-168 GSKKF
+168 GAKRF
-173 ITDFGNLS
+173 INDFANLS
-181 SSLGL
+181 S
-186 IVKYFMSICSEKK
+186 Y
-199 KEYKSIPKALSLV
+199 LSLIMKYAN
-212 IKKLIKIQ
+212 IKDNEKVSVPEKLNLVMTHFNKIE
-220 KIFLNMVIITLK
+220 KIFLDMVIITLE

-241 LIPMNIHTDNA
+241 LIPMNIHTNKA
-252 HGTLAVNYRDSK
+252 HGTLAVNYRDSIR
-264 GNIYSEREAKILE
+264 NIYTEKEAEILE
-277 DTVKEINLVFSTII
+277 ETVKEINSIFSTII
-291 PNSNLS
+291 PNSKLS
-297 TERKV
+297 TERKI
-302 TSLEGEELKIG
+302 TSLEGEELKVG

-335 KIVSL
+335 KLVSL

-373 EKISLYARGQLIFTA
+373 EKVTLYAKGQLIFTA

-395 KLDKECIIIST
+395 KLDKESIIIST
-406 KDEEKGVKYV
+406 KDKKKGVNYV

-449 SSALE
+449 TSALE